1 MSRAN
6 LSCTEELPIGPL
18 WAEQALVWWDG
29 AMTFPPDATV
39 SDAGEFG
46 LIEALTGIFEQGDQV
61 LVGPGDDAAVL
72 RVRTGHVVVSTDLM
86 VEGRHFRRDWV
97 SAADVGHRAAAQNLS
112 DINAMGGRATSLT
125 IGLAAPADL
134 PAEWALDF
142 ARGFAEECALVGAS
156 VVGGDLS
163 RADQLVIAVT
173 VLGACTVAPVV
184 RSGARPGDVLALCGR
199 QGWAAGGMAVLGRGF
214 RSPRVLVEAYRRPE
228 PPYDAGPVAA
238 DAGATAMI
246 DVSDG
251 LLADAGHIA
260 TASGVAMDVHRD
272 AFELAEP
279 LQAVGA
285 ALGADPLQF
294 ILGGGD
300 DHALLATFPD
310 GSVPDGWLVIGT
322 VTEGAGVTVDGA
334 GVRRPD
340 RLDPLLKA
348 LTAPS
353 GNGRFVSPDSTR
365 RFVARCARERR
376 LARSPARRGR
386 GFAGSARDLA
396 SLDAAGAD
404 VEALGRAVDRGPDAL
419 DVGVEATLR
428 DLARPGTV
436 VAESRLLGADVTDGS
451 HRELL
456 RIEV

>member
-1 MSRAN
+1 
-6 LSCTEELPIGPL
+6 
-18 WAEQALVWWDG
+18 
-29 AMTFPPDATV
+29 MTFPADATI

-46 LIEALTGIFEQGDQV
+46 LIEAFTGIFAQGDQV
-61 LVGPGDDAAVL
+61 VVGPGDDAAVL

-134 PAEWALDF
+134 PAEWALEF

-163 RADQLVIAVT
+163 RADQIVIAVT

-228 PPYDAGPVAA
+228 PPYDAGQVAA
-238 DAGATAMI
+238 DAGATSMI

-251 LLADAGHIA
+251 LLADAGHVA
-260 TASGVAMDVHRD
+260 TASGVAIDVHRD
-272 AFELAEP
+272 AFEVAEP

-310 GSVPDGWLVIGT
+310 GSVPDGWLVVGA
-322 VTEGAGVTVDGA
+322 VAVGAGVTVDGEEY
-334 GVRRPD
+334 D
-340 RLDPLLKA
+340 
-348 LTAPS
+348 
-353 GNGRFVSPDSTR
+353 
-365 RFVARCARERR
+365 
-376 LARSPARRGR
+376 
-386 GFAGSARDLA
+386 
-396 SLDAAGAD
+396 
-404 VEALGRAVDRGPDAL
+404 GPT
-419 DVGVEATLR
+419 GWT
-428 DLARPGTV
+428 
-436 VAESRLLGADVTDGS
+436 
-451 HRELL
+451 HF
-456 RIEV
+456 